1 MMWLKEFL
9 WQKIYV
15 IIQSL
20 KSIEKYLKKINSE
33 RVFSIQNQNDEFW
46 LVEECDEYFLH
57 ELTKQDCLE
66 LSELFPEIAKFI
78 KE

>member
-1 MMWLKEFL
+1 MAKNICNYPEF
-9 WQKIYV
+9 
-15 IIQSL
+15 
-20 KSIEKYLKKINSE
+20 EKYRKVLEKINSE

-66 LSELFPEIAKFI
+66 LSELFSEIAKFI

>member
-1 MMWLKEFL
+1 MAKNICNYSEF
-9 WQKIYV
+9 
-15 IIQSL
+15 
-20 KSIEKYLKKINSE
+20 EKYRTVLEKINSE
-33 RVFSIQNQNDEFW
+33 RAFSIQNKNDEFW

-66 LSELFPEIAKFI
+66 LSELFSEIAKLI

>member
-1 MMWLKEFL
+1 MNLKL
-9 WQKIYV
+9 NKLQ
-15 IIQSL
+15 QDLL
-20 KSIEKYLKKINSE
+20 KKTEEVEKINSE

-46 LVEECDEYFLH
+46 LVEECDEYFFH

-66 LSELFPEIAKFI
+66 LSELFAEIAKLI

>member
-1 MMWLKEFL
+1 MGGISIFFSTKNICNYSEF
-9 WQKIYV
+9 
-15 IIQSL
+15 
-20 KSIEKYLKKINSE
+20 EKYRTVLEKINSE
-33 RVFSIQNQNDEFW
+33 RVFSIQNKNDEFW

-66 LSELFPEIAKFI
+66 LSELFSEIAKLI

>member
-1 MMWLKEFL
+1 MAKNICNYPEF
-9 WQKIYV
+9 
-15 IIQSL
+15 
-20 KSIEKYLKKINSE
+20 EKYIKVLEKINSE

-66 LSELFPEIAKFI
+66 LSELFSEIAKFI